1 MEVISAIT
9 WHDIQQLSTN
19 LTEFTQFVQLMNW
32 QNSKCKFVYKF
43 AQSISKRITCI
54 LKFHNRKRLVKE
66 ESRPSP
72 LQRRNFFLSSFR
84 RFQNQNWNGAHHT
97 AYVELCLHLSCF
109 KFSGEYVFYQVWFLK
124 QSVELNYIMN
134 R

>member
-1 MEVISAIT
+1 
-9 WHDIQQLSTN
+9 
-19 LTEFTQFVQLMNW
+19 MNW

-97 AYVELCLHLSCF
+97 AYVELCLHFSRFRFFGEHVFSQVLFLTVSSLSRSYTHVFIFFLLFCH
-109 KFSGEYVFYQVWFLK
+109 FSVYKLRLEIF
-124 QSVELNYIMN
+124 SIS
-134 R
+134 